1 MTNTRLYF
9 AYADNMNEEIVR
21 EICPGVSFEG
31 VAELKNQRLTFNS
44 QGKITITE
52 DGTHSIWGIVW
63 CLSTRDIHLLDEK
76 EVETL
81 GTFKKVSKHV
91 NFLDGRSAE
100 AFLYIT
106 DVGDRPSYSQ
116 SLIDFIIEQA
126 QYWSLPTSYIG
137 FLEELQ
143 GQYS

>member
-21 EICPGVSFEG
+21 DICPGVSFEG
-31 VAELKNQRLTFNS
+31 VAELKRQRLTFNS
-44 QGKITITE
+44 KGNITITE
-52 DGTHSIWGIVW
+52 DDSRSIWGVVW

-81 GTFKKVSKHV
+81 GKFEKVSKHID
-91 NFLDGRSAE
+91 FLDGRSGE

-106 DVGDRPSYSQ
+106 DVGDRLSCNK
-116 SLIDFIIEQA
+116 SLLDFVIEQA
-126 QYWSLPTSYIG
+126 QYWSLPPAYTG
-137 FLEELQ
+137 FLKELR
-143 GQYS
+143 G